1 MELRGQCRMNKA
13 ARGRERRRLKEIQQE
28 EEGEQRKGR
37 GAAFKG
43 YDRVLVDAECTHDGS
58 LRHMAK
64 VRHYGTLSL
73 GRRTTTMLERC
84 KHSLYRTQRHDS
96 CCS

>member
-1 MELRGQCRMNKA
+1 MNKA

-37 GAAFKG
+37 GAGFRG

-64 VRHYGTLSL
+64 VRHYGTLA
-73 GRRTTTMLERC
+73 RKAYNMLKRC
-84 KHSLYRTQRHDS
+84 KHSLDRTKM
-96 CCS
+96 CEV